1 MSDIPI
7 YQVDAFTDRPFA
19 GNPAAV
25 CLLSGPADEGWMQ
38 QVAQEMNLSET
49 AFVYAKGNDFD
60 LRWFTPAAEVE
71 LCGHATLATAHIL
84 WQTQV
89 LSAGAIAR
97 FHTRSGLLTAEP
109 RGDLIE
115 LNFPALRV
123 ETAPIPAAI
132 VDALGVAPIYC
143 GKFGARYLLELAD
156 EEAVR
161 RVQPDFA
168 ALNALP
174 ERGVVITSRGAGEF
188 DFVSRYF
195 APWVGVNEDPVTGS
209 VHCCLGP
216 FWGQRL
222 GKTALMAYQASAR
235 GGVIHVRLLGERVG
249 LGGRAVT
256 VAAGRLVL

>member
-1 MSDIPI
+1 MRDIPI

-25 CLLSGPADEGWMQ
+25 CLLNGPADERWMQ

-49 AFVYAKGNDFD
+49 AFVYAKDDGFS
-60 LRWFTPAAEVE
+60 LRWFTPATEVD

-84 WQTQV
+84 WQTNV
-89 LSAGAIAR
+89 MPAGATAR
-97 FHTRSGLLTAEP
+97 FYTRSGLLTAEP

-115 LNFPALRV
+115 LNFPALRA
-123 ETAPIPAAI
+123 ETAPIPTAI
-132 VDALGVAPIYC
+132 VDALDVEPIYC
-143 GKFGARYLLELAD
+143 GKFGARYLLELKSED
-156 EEAVR
+156 AVR
-161 RVQPDFA
+161 RVQPNFA
-168 ALNALP
+168 ALKALP
-174 ERGVVITSRGAGEF
+174 ERGVVITSRGVGEF

-195 APWVGVNEDPVTGS
+195 APWVGVDEDPVTGS

-222 GKTALMAYQASAR
+222 GKTELTAYQASAR

-249 LGGRAVT
+249 LAGRAVM
-256 VAAGRLVL
+256 VMAGKLIG